1 MGLMSALTGNASE
14 ISVDSI
20 QEEVGPLL
28 APGESITKA
37 YKMIRD
43 YFVFTTS
50 RLILIDKQGVTGKK
64 TEFHIIPYRSITSY
78 KIETAGYGIDDSE
91 LKIYVH
97 GEDDPITKE
106 FNKSIDIADLQI
118 ALATQMFKE

>member
-1 MGLMSALTGNASE
+1 MGLMSAITGNA
-14 ISVDSI
+14 
-20 QEEVGPLL
+20 EEVSPETVTEEIGPLL
-28 APGESITKA
+28 APGEEITKA

-64 TEFHIIPYRSITSY
+64 TEFHIIPYRSIVSY

-91 LKIYVH
+91 LQIYVH
-97 GEDDPITKE
+97 GQDSPITKE
-106 FNKSIDIADLQI
+106 FKKSINIADLQL
-118 ALATQMFKE
+118 ALATQMFKT

>member
-1 MGLMSALTGNASE
+1 MGLMSAITGNASE
-14 ISVDSI
+14 ISADSI

-43 YFVFTTS
+43 YFVFTNT
-50 RLILIDKQGVTGKK
+50 RLILIDKQGITGKK

-97 GEDDPITKE
+97 GEDDPITRE
-106 FNKSIDIADLQI
+106 FNKSINIAELQI
-118 ALATQMFKE
+118 ALATQMFKD